1 MPSLRIDPREFA
13 VGWRIVILALLGV
26 ATSAAVLP
34 LYGFGALAGPLE
46 EAFAWERRDLLV
58 TVSFLSFGAVFSSQ
72 LAGWMNHLYGLK
84 RVTLASLALL
94 PLVFVAMSRIDLLGG
109 SIWILYACFFVVT
122 FAGMGT
128 LQITWTQLINQW
140 FDKNRGLALAMILS
154 GSGMAGIFLPPAIT
168 MVVEIWDWR
177 AGFLLLAG
185 LPLLIT
191 LPLTLVWLASP
202 GQTAQT
208 PDAPAA
214 ITPDEPAGIEFAQ
227 GIRDWRYWTINL
239 SMAMVAS
246 AIIIMVVN
254 QIPLLR
260 EKGFSAVDAAG
271 MFSAFGVS
279 LVAGRV
285 GVGYLVDRF
294 WAPGIA
300 FVALFLPAI
309 GCLLLALINT
319 DVPSLILAIMLV
331 GIGAGAEYDI
341 AAFLI
346 ARYFGL
352 RDYSRLFGV
361 QCGVVSA
368 GICIAP
374 ALAAFMYDAAAGYAT
389 VLVLNMVLFSAGS
402 ALLLLL
408 GPYPEFTRDDGGAAA
423 IAQHVR
429 W

>member
-177 AGFLLLAG
+177 AGCLLLA
-185 LPLLIT
+185 LINT
-191 LPLTLVWLASP
+191 DVPALILAIMLV
-202 GQTAQT
+202 G
-208 PDAPAA
+208 
-214 ITPDEPAGIEFAQ
+214 IGAG
-227 GIRDWRYWTINL
+227 
-239 SMAMVAS
+239 
-246 AIIIMVVN
+246 
-254 QIPLLR
+254 
-260 EKGFSAVDAAG
+260 AVDAAG

-279 LVAGRV
+279 
-285 GVGYLVDRF
+285 
-294 WAPGIA
+294 
-300 FVALFLPAI
+300 
-309 GCLLLALINT
+309 
-319 DVPSLILAIMLV
+319 
-331 GIGAGAEYDI
+331 
-341 AAFLI
+341 
-346 ARYFGL
+346 
-352 RDYSRLFGV
+352 
-361 QCGVVSA
+361 
-368 GICIAP
+368 
-374 ALAAFMYDAAAGYAT
+374 ALARNTILRPF
-389 VLVLNMVLFSAGS
+389 
-402 ALLLLL
+402 
-408 GPYPEFTRDDGGAAA
+408 
-423 IAQHVR
+423 
-429 W
+429 